1 MAHGARGPGPAP
13 CPDSLGGECSEW
25 LDPRVCAGLFVA
37 SFVFCLASAWFAFWV
52 WAHGMA
58 KRGEPLDIEVKLP
71 IDEIPLISSTDDQVK
86 PEDFLDGA
94 WCDPRLAAGLNAG
107 EEERAYANE
116 GTIDY

>member
-58 KRGEPLDIEVKLP
+58 KRGEPLDVEVKL
-71 IDEIPLISSTDDQVK
+71 K
-86 PEDFLDGA
+86 GFLDVA

-107 EEERAYANE
+107 EEERVYANE
-116 GTIDY
+116 VAIDCLKGI